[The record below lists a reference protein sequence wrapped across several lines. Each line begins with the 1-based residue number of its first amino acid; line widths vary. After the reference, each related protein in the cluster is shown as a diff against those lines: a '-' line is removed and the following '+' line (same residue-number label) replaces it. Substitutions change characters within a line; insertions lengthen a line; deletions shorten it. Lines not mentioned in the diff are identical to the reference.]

1 LIRRYLSI
9 EYIGM
14 NIPSRIPAMTL
25 RDVVLFPQAML
36 PLRIFEDRYKKMLS
50 DVLNQDRI
58 FAVVAERDQTL
69 TDDQLDEPP
78 FEVATAGLI
87 RVSKENEDGTS
98 FVMLQG
104 LSRVRIR
111 SIDDEGP
118 YRILKVEP
126 LETIIEK
133 DTKEYRNK
141 IYDALVQN
149 KLLGGETSKDIL
161 DYLETIEDDAAF
173 IDLAAF
179 TLCKNTIRKQA
190 MLEVQRLHKRAE
202 MLFDDLMQENLQLSV
217 WKQSSL
223 NQDSMDLDRN

>member
-1 LIRRYLSI
+1 
-9 EYIGM
+9 M

-69 TDDQLDEPP
+69 TDDHLDEPP
-78 FEVATAGLI
+78 FEVATAGLV
-87 RVSKENEDGTS
+87 RVSKENDDGTS

-161 DYLETIEDDAAF
+161 DYLETIEDDVAF
-173 IDLAAF
+173 VDLAAF

-202 MLFDDLMQENLQLSV
+202 MFFDDLMQENLQLSV

>member
-1 LIRRYLSI
+1 
-9 EYIGM
+9 M

-58 FAVVAERDQTL
+58 FAVVAERDQTF

-104 LSRVRIR
+104 LSRVRIK

>member
-1 LIRRYLSI
+1 
-9 EYIGM
+9 M
-14 NIPSRIPAMTL
+14 NIPTRIQAMTL

-111 SIDDEGP
+111 SINDEGP

-161 DYLETIEDDAAF
+161 DYLETIEDDVAF
-173 IDLAAF
+173 VDLAAF

-202 MLFDDLMQENLQLSV
+202 MFFDDLMHENLQLSV

-223 NQDSMDLDRN
+223 NQDSIDLDRN

>member
-1 LIRRYLSI
+1 
-9 EYIGM
+9 M
-14 NIPSRIPAMTL
+14 NIPSCIPAMTL

-58 FAVVAERDQTL
+58 FAVVAERHQIL
-69 TDDQLDEPP
+69 TDDHLDEPP
-78 FEVATAGLI
+78 FEVATAGLV
-87 RVSKENEDGTS
+87 RVSKENDDGTS

-161 DYLETIEDDAAF
+161 DYLETIEDDVAF
-173 IDLAAF
+173 VDLAAF

-202 MLFDDLMQENLQLSV
+202 MFFDDLMQENLQLSV

>member
-1 LIRRYLSI
+1 
-9 EYIGM
+9 M

-111 SIDDEGP
+111 SINDEGP

-149 KLLGGETSKDIL
+149 KLLGGEVSKDIL
-161 DYLETIEDDAAF
+161 DYLETIEDDVAF

-202 MLFDDLMQENLQLSV
+202 MVFDDLMQENLQLSV

>member
-1 LIRRYLSI
+1 
-9 EYIGM
+9 M
-14 NIPSRIPAMTL
+14 NVPSRIPAMTL

-58 FAVVAERDQTL
+58 FAVVAERDQRL

-78 FEVATAGLI
+78 FEVATAGLV
-87 RVSKENEDGTS
+87 RVSKENDDGTS

-118 YRILKVEP
+118 YRILQVEP

-149 KLLGGETSKDIL
+149 KLLGGETSKEIL
-161 DYLETIEDDAAF
+161 DYLDTIEDDVAF
-173 IDLAAF
+173 VDLAVF
-179 TLCKNTIRKQA
+179 TLSKNTIRKQA

-202 MLFDDLMQENLQLSV
+202 MFFDDLMQENLQLSV
-217 WKQSSL
+217 WKQSSM

>member
-1 LIRRYLSI
+1 
-9 EYIGM
+9 M

-58 FAVVAERDQTL
+58 FAVVAERDQAL
-69 TDDQLDEPP
+69 TDGHLYEPP
-78 FEVATAGLI
+78 FEVATAGLV

-149 KLLGGETSKDIL
+149 KLLGGETSKDML
-161 DYLETIEDDAAF
+161 DYLETIEDDVAF
-173 IDLAAF
+173 VDLAAF

-202 MLFDDLMQENLQLSV
+202 MFFDDLMQENLQLSV

>member
-1 LIRRYLSI
+1 
-9 EYIGM
+9 
-14 NIPSRIPAMTL
+14 
-25 RDVVLFPQAML
+25 ML

-111 SIDDEGP
+111 SINDEGP

-161 DYLETIEDDAAF
+161 DYLETIEDDVAF
-173 IDLAAF
+173 VDLAAF

-202 MLFDDLMQENLQLSV
+202 MFFDDLMHENLQLSV

-223 NQDSMDLDRN
+223 NQDSIDLDRN

>member
-1 LIRRYLSI
+1 
-9 EYIGM
+9 M

-36 PLRIFEDRYKKMLS
+36 PLRIFEDRYKKMLT

-58 FAVVAERDQTL
+58 FAIVAERDQTL

-111 SIDDEGP
+111 SINDEGP

-149 KLLGGETSKDIL
+149 KLLGGEVSKDIL
-161 DYLETIEDDAAF
+161 DYLETIEDDVAF

-202 MLFDDLMQENLQLSV
+202 MIFDDLMQENLQLSV

-223 NQDSMDLDRN
+223 NLDSMDLDRN

>member
-1 LIRRYLSI
+1 
-9 EYIGM
+9 M

-111 SIDDEGP
+111 SINDEGP

-149 KLLGGETSKDIL
+149 KLLGGEVRKDIL
-161 DYLETIEDDAAF
+161 DYLETIEDDVAF

-202 MLFDDLMQENLQLSV
+202 MLFDDMMQENLQLSV

>member
-1 LIRRYLSI
+1 
-9 EYIGM
+9 M

-111 SIDDEGP
+111 SINDEGP

-149 KLLGGETSKDIL
+149 KLLGGEVSKDIL

-202 MLFDDLMQENLQLSV
+202 MLFDDLMHENLQLSV

>member
-1 LIRRYLSI
+1 
-9 EYIGM
+9 M

-58 FAVVAERDQTL
+58 FAVVAERDQAL
-69 TDDQLDEPP
+69 TDDRLDEPP
-78 FEVATAGLI
+78 FEVATAGLV
-87 RVSKENEDGTS
+87 RVSKENDDGTS

-149 KLLGGETSKDIL
+149 KLLGGETTKDIL
-161 DYLETIEDDAAF
+161 GYLETIEDDVAF
-173 IDLAAF
+173 VDLAAF

-202 MLFDDLMQENLQLSV
+202 MFFDDLMQENLQLSV

>member
-1 LIRRYLSI
+1 
-9 EYIGM
+9 M

-58 FAVVAERDQTL
+58 FAVVAERDQAL
-69 TDDQLDEPP
+69 TDGHLDEPP

>member
-1 LIRRYLSI
+1 
-9 EYIGM
+9 M

-58 FAVVAERDQTL
+58 FAVVAERHQIL

-78 FEVATAGLI
+78 FEVATAGLV
-87 RVSKENEDGTS
+87 RVSKENDDGTS

-161 DYLETIEDDAAF
+161 DYLETIEDDVAF
-173 IDLAAF
+173 VDLAAF

-202 MLFDDLMQENLQLSV
+202 MFFDDLMQENLQLSV

>member
-1 LIRRYLSI
+1 
-9 EYIGM
+9 M
-14 NIPSRIPAMTL
+14 NLPSRIPAMTL

-78 FEVATAGLI
+78 FEVATAGLV
-87 RVSKENEDGTS
+87 RVSKENDDGTS

-149 KLLGGETSKDIL
+149 NLLGGETSKDIL
-161 DYLETIEDDAAF
+161 DYLETIEDDVAF
-173 IDLAAF
+173 VDLAVF
-179 TLCKNTIRKQA
+179 TFCKNTIRKQA

-202 MLFDDLMQENLQLSV
+202 MFFDDLMQENLQLSV

-223 NQDSMDLDRN
+223 NQDSMDFDRN

>member
-1 LIRRYLSI
+1 
-9 EYIGM
+9 M

-78 FEVATAGLI
+78 FEVATAGLV

-149 KLLGGETSKDIL
+149 KLLGGETSKDML
-161 DYLETIEDDAAF
+161 DYLETIEDDVAF
-173 IDLAAF
+173 VDLAAF

-202 MLFDDLMQENLQLSV
+202 MFFDDLMQENLQLSV

>member
-1 LIRRYLSI
+1 
-9 EYIGM
+9 M

-78 FEVATAGLI
+78 FEVATAGLV
-87 RVSKENEDGTS
+87 RVSKENDDGTS

-149 KLLGGETSKDIL
+149 KLLGGETSKDML
-161 DYLETIEDDAAF
+161 DYLETIEDDVAF
-173 IDLAAF
+173 VDLAAF

-202 MLFDDLMQENLQLSV
+202 MFFDDLMQENQQLSV

>member
-1 LIRRYLSI
+1 
-9 EYIGM
+9 M

-36 PLRIFEDRYKKMLS
+36 PLRIFEDRYKKMLF

-58 FAVVAERDQTL
+58 FAVVAERDQAL
-69 TDDQLDEPP
+69 TDDRLDEPP
-78 FEVATAGLI
+78 FEVATAGLV
-87 RVSKENEDGTS
+87 RVSKENDDGTS

-149 KLLGGETSKDIL
+149 KLLGGETSKDML
-161 DYLETIEDDAAF
+161 DYLETIEDDVAF
-173 IDLAAF
+173 VDLAAF

-202 MLFDDLMQENLQLSV
+202 MFFDDLMQENLQLSV

>member
-1 LIRRYLSI
+1 
-9 EYIGM
+9 M

-69 TDDQLDEPP
+69 ANDQLVEPP
-78 FEVATAGLI
+78 FEVATAGLV
-87 RVSKENEDGTS
+87 RVSKENDDGTS

-104 LSRVRIR
+104 LSRVRIS

-126 LETIIEK
+126 LKTIIEK

-161 DYLETIEDDAAF
+161 DYLETIEDDVAF
-173 IDLAAF
+173 VDLAAF

-202 MLFDDLMQENLQLSV
+202 MFFDDLMQENLQLSV

>member
-1 LIRRYLSI
+1 
-9 EYIGM
+9 M

-58 FAVVAERDQTL
+58 FAIVAERDQTL

-111 SIDDEGP
+111 SINDEGP

-149 KLLGGETSKDIL
+149 KLLGGEVSKDIL

>member
-1 LIRRYLSI
+1 
-9 EYIGM
+9 M

-36 PLRIFEDRYKKMLS
+36 PLRIFEDRYKKMLT

-58 FAVVAERDQTL
+58 FAIVAERDQTL

-111 SIDDEGP
+111 SINDEGP

-141 IYDALVQN
+141 IKKA
-149 KLLGGETSKDIL
+149 
-161 DYLETIEDDAAF
+161 
-173 IDLAAF
+173 
-179 TLCKNTIRKQA
+179 
-190 MLEVQRLHKRAE
+190 
-202 MLFDDLMQENLQLSV
+202 
-217 WKQSSL
+217 
-223 NQDSMDLDRN
+223 

>member
-1 LIRRYLSI
+1 
-9 EYIGM
+9 M

-111 SIDDEGP
+111 SINDEGP

-149 KLLGGETSKDIL
+149 KLLGGEVSKDIL

-173 IDLAAF
+173 IDLVAF

>member
-1 LIRRYLSI
+1 
-9 EYIGM
+9 M

-69 TDDQLDEPP
+69 ANDQLVEPP
-78 FEVATAGLI
+78 FEVATAGLV
-87 RVSKENEDGTS
+87 RVSKENDDGTS

-104 LSRVRIR
+104 LSRVRIS

-126 LETIIEK
+126 LKTIIEK

-161 DYLETIEDDAAF
+161 DYLETIEDDVAF
-173 IDLAAF
+173 VDLAAF

-202 MLFDDLMQENLQLSV
+202 MFFDDLMQENLQLSL

-223 NQDSMDLDRN
+223 NKDSMDLDRN

>member
-1 LIRRYLSI
+1 
-9 EYIGM
+9 M

-69 TDDQLDEPP
+69 TDDHLDEPP

-87 RVSKENEDGTS
+87 RVSKENDDGTS

-161 DYLETIEDDAAF
+161 DYLETIEDDVAF
-173 IDLAAF
+173 VDLAAF

-202 MLFDDLMQENLQLSV
+202 MFFDDLMQENLQLSV